1 MKKIN
6 SGTSA
11 TAGLAVAVILALSG
25 CAAQRGGSSAG
36 TAEAPQPSS
45 PNGRIVKSQDGTFD
59 GEIVG
64 TPAANSKFAK
74 LKIGMTMREVNGLIG
89 APDDLI
95 RHETGKR
102 WIPFYFGD
110 DAQRM
115 QALVKNEG
123 CLTYTGGNVFG
134 GGGNQLIKIEVD
146 STGKCLD

>member
-1 MKKIN
+1 MKKTT
-6 SGTSA
+6 SGTTGA
-11 TAGLAVAVILALSG
+11 AALAVAVLLALSG
-25 CAAQRGGSSAG
+25 CAAQRGGASGGA
-36 TAEAPQPSS
+36 AEAPQPSS

-146 STGKCLD
+146 SSGKCLE